1 MARPKTIPKG
11 ETELNLVLAPQETVC
26 AVNAWTPSP
35 TSLSIIWHH
44 APREAR
50 IMSVMANGSGLEI
63 VKDYVMM
70 HDERVQ
76 VGPGAAPCHKGTINS

>member
-1 MARPKTIPKG
+1 
-11 ETELNLVLAPQETVC
+11 
-26 AVNAWTPSP
+26 
-35 TSLSIIWHH
+35 
-44 APREAR
+44 
-50 IMSVMANGSGLEI
+50 MSVMANGSGLEI